1 MSFSFNV
8 KGASKVALI
17 DAAEAQLRD
26 ILIAQPVHEKDHDA
40 VHAMICQY
48 LALADEPADGAQ
60 INVNVAGSIWFG
72 HEGKLGG
79 VTASFQLSYIAAPK
93 PSTIGDSDGDDGA

>member
-8 KGASKVALI
+8 KAASKAELI
-17 DAAEAQLRD
+17 EGAEEQLRTVVA
-26 ILIAQPVHEKDHDA
+26 AQPAHAHDQDA
-40 VHAMICQY
+40 VAAMVAQY
-48 LALADEPADGAQ
+48 VALADEPAEGAQ
-60 INVNVAGSIWFG
+60 LNMNVAGSIWFG
-72 HEGKLGG
+72 HEGALGG

>member
-8 KGASKVALI
+8 KAATLKEAYAKTEAELDKVV
-17 DAAEAQLRD
+17 D
-26 ILIAQPVHEKDHDA
+26 AQPAHEHDCRSVA
-40 VHAMICQY
+40 AMVRQY
-48 LALADEPADGAQ
+48 LEIADEPSEGAQ
-60 INVNVAGSIWFG
+60 LNMNVAGSIWFG

>member
-8 KGASKVALI
+8 KAASRKEAYGMVEAELHKVCDL
-17 DAAEAQLRD
+17 
-26 ILIAQPVHEKDHDA
+26 QPVHEKDA
-40 VHAMICQY
+40 PSIAAMVREY
-48 LALADEPADGAQ
+48 LEIADEPAEGAQ
-60 INVNVAGSIWFG
+60 INMNVAGSIWFG